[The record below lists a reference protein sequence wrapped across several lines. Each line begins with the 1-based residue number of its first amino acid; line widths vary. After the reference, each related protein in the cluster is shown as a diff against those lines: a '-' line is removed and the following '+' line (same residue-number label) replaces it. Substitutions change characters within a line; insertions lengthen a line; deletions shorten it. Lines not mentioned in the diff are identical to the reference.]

1 LLLSGRDHPDLPT
14 DSHLGASGIIAPS
27 CANPEE
33 ASQLYWLDRYY
44 EAACSTG
51 SGIELDPLSKNGN
64 AEGDSAVGVTDDRGR
79 AFKGFG
85 RAEDRGFGDAALQS
99 RGQVDDVMHDG
110 RFEGDDRPME
120 TRVMISDGQIMG
132 RVMGSDRHGLGSD
145 SEIAG
150 SPLVGS
156 ERRVMGSDGRV
167 LGSDAQ
173 PPLGRQLSESEL
185 DRVLVDQ
192 AVRKTA
198 LRGRGVDFGV
208 ASVLEEPEEGDE
220 VRPAIR
226 NVLFMPANSCLLIPK
241 LKSIRFHYQQIPEK

>member
-1 LLLSGRDHPDLPT
+1 LSLSGRDHPDLPT
-14 DSHLGASGIIAPS
+14 DSHLGASGIIPPS
-27 CANPEE
+27 GANPEE

-44 EAACSTG
+44 EVARSTG

-64 AEGDSAVGVTDDRGR
+64 AEGESAVGVTDRGR
-79 AFKGFG
+79 GFKGFG
-85 RAEDRGFGDAALQS
+85 AAEDRGFGDAAPQS
-99 RGQVDDVMHDG
+99 RGQVDDVTHDG

-120 TRVMISDGQIMG
+120 TRVMISDGQVMG
-132 RVMGSDRHGLGSD
+132 RVRGSDRQVMGTD

-150 SPLVGS
+150 SPLMGS
-156 ERRVMGSDGRV
+156 ERRVMGLDGRG
-167 LGSDAQ
+167 LGLDAQ

-220 VRPAIR
+220 VRPSIR
-226 NVLFMPANSCLLIPK
+226 NI
-241 LKSIRFHYQQIPEK
+241 